1 MNGIPITGRGRPAS
15 VDIDA
20 SNAMLDHNIHNQ
32 LHHHQ
37 QQQQQISAIKTNAAS
52 GIIRRNFTAGK
63 YIHI

>member
-20 SNAMLDHNIHNQ
+20 SNAMLDHNMHNQ

-37 QQQQQISAIKTNAAS
+37 QQQQINAIKTTAAT
-52 GIIRRNFTAGK
+52 GIMRRNFTAGM